1 MNRFRTLT
9 AADVEIRVGQCSEKG
24 VSLLLYKDARV
35 DMRLLDE
42 TVGPENWQCRYDTID
57 GKLFCSVGVKCGDEW
72 VWKQDVG
79 SPSNMEADK
88 GEASDA
94 FKRACFRWGIG
105 RELYT
110 APFIWVPSDKCTIKP
125 GKNGKPA
132 CYDKFAVA
140 TMDVDDGRITAL
152 AIRNAKSGAI
162 VYRMNVDTPKE
173 NIPSQNAPQSPGKA
187 KADDPWAT
195 VKKLKAEAVAMGLNE
210 TAVNAGCDACLHG
223 KRDGLTADDIATVE
237 TYLSNLIATH

>member
-1 MNRFRTLT
+1 MNGFRYLD
-9 AADVEIRVGQCSEKG
+9 ASDVEIRVGQCSEKG

-42 TVGPENWQCRYDTID
+42 TVGPENWQCRYDTIN
-57 GKLFCSVGVKCGDEW
+57 GKLFCSVGVKCGGEW

-110 APFIWVPSDKCTIKP
+110 APFVWVPADKCTIKT

-132 CYDKFAVA
+132 CFDKFAVA
-140 TMDVDDGRITAL
+140 TMDVADGRITAL

-162 VYRMNVDTPKE
+162 VYGMNTDKAENENTP
-173 NIPSQNAPQSPGKA
+173 QNVPQSPGQA
-187 KADDPWAT
+187 TADPWAR
-195 VKKLKAEAVAMGLNE
+195 VRELKAKAVAMGLNE

-223 KRDGLTADDIATVE
+223 KRDGLTADDIVTVE
-237 TYLSNLIATH
+237 TYLSNMIATH